1 MRASGWVLIAM
12 VVCAVPLAIG
22 VATGQSWPPYVTYA
36 GWGVVIVTS
45 IVRALLPKRGSRP
58 TSSAIAGAGDVY
70 NELYLARPRIPVTFG
85 NPVDVTDGE
94 TLDRPDELA
103 DGKVTLSL
111 PDENQPS

>member
-45 IVRALLPKRGSRP
+45 IVRSLLPKRGSRQ

-111 PDENQPS
+111 PDEHQHD